1 VIIAIIYFLVFCFLV
16 SKLSFFKDNIL
27 SLKIIFGVLI
37 IKCLGCAAYYWV
49 YFCYY
54 PINGDSLST
63 LHDAGVMYSALPN
76 HPNDFLKMIFGLHSE
91 LDSDPLYEPY
101 FKQIEKWGRA
111 DVTGDFFLNDNR
123 TPIRIN
129 AIIMLFSFGNYA
141 VHALV
146 MLAISF
152 IGQFAFYKAF
162 KIYFPKKEMLL
173 AIIVFLTPS
182 ILFWTSGV
190 LKEPIAI
197 CLLGLFTFSFFK
209 LFVHYQFDKKY
220 ILLIVLSSVLFL
232 IIKPYIIVLLLVPL
246 ILFALV
252 KRFQIKRV
260 VLFYLTSLLLI
271 YGAGILTLKFVFH
284 KDVLNTIVV
293 RQNDFVSLSK
303 GGRFFIHEDKYVR
316 FEYVDTTHFH
326 KVDTVNNLFQLDRHS
341 AFMYWNTHNLR
352 DTVYETNN
360 KDTSYFELRSVCA
373 PSGSAIYIDRLQ
385 YTFSSFAKLIPESFY
400 NVLCKPMFFDSR
412 SVLELMASF
421 ENLCFLVFFALC
433 FLFRDKIP
441 VDKNLLMCCITIV
454 ITSFV
459 LIGITTTVTGAIVR
473 YKIPFIPFLLMIPLL
488 ILDVS
493 NIKKD
498 SYYQTFSLIVIF
510 VLSINLYYGFY
521 F

>member
-1 VIIAIIYFLVFCFLV
+1 MFCFLV
-16 SKLSFFKDNIL
+16 SKLSFFKDEHL
-27 SLKIIFGVLI
+27 SLKWIFSILI

-54 PINGDSLST
+54 PAGFNGDSVST
-63 LHDAGVMYSALPN
+63 LHDAKIMYNALPN
-76 HPNDFLKMIFGLHSE
+76 HMLDYLKMIFGLHSE
-91 LDSDPLYEPY
+91 LDTDPLYQPY
-101 FKQIEKWGRA
+101 FEKIEKWGRA

-146 MLAISF
+146 MLMISF
-152 IGQFAFYKAF
+152 VGQFAFYKTF
-162 KIYFPKKEMLL
+162 KGYFPKKELLL
-173 AIIVFLTPS
+173 AIIIFLTPS

-190 LKEPIAI
+190 LKEPIAM
-197 CLLGLFTFSFFK
+197 CLLGLFVFSYFK
-209 LFVHYQFDKKY
+209 LFVHYKYDKKY
-220 ILLIVLSSVLFL
+220 IFLLVFSSLLFL

-252 KRFQIKRV
+252 KRCQIKKV
-260 VLFYLTSLLLI
+260 ALFYLTSLLVI
-271 YGAGILTLKFVFH
+271 YGAGILILKFVFH

-303 GGRFFIHEDKYVR
+303 GGRFFIKDDKYVR
-316 FEYVDTTHFH
+316 FEYHDTTHFH
-326 KVDTVNNLFQLDRHS
+326 KVDTVKNLFQLDRHS

-352 DTVYETNN
+352 DTIYETNN

-373 PSGSAIYIDRLQ
+373 PSGSAINIDRLQ
-385 YTFSSFAKLIPESFY
+385 YTFSSFAKLIPQSFY
-400 NVLCKPMFFDSR
+400 NVLCKPLFYDSR
-412 SVLELMASF
+412 SILELMASF
-421 ENLCFLVFFALC
+421 ENLCFLLFFALC

-441 VDKNLLMCCITIV
+441 IDKNLLICCIVIV
-454 ITSFV
+454 ITSFI

-493 NIKKD
+493 ILKKMPIIKR
-498 SYYQTFSLIVIF
+498 LV
-510 VLSINLYYGFY
+510 N
-521 F
+521 

>member
-1 VIIAIIYFLVFCFLV
+1 MVLAAIYFLLFCFLV
-16 SKLSFFKDNIL
+16 SKISFFKDNVL
-27 SLKIIFGVLI
+27 SLKIILVILI
-37 IKCLGCAAYYWV
+37 IKSLGCGAYYWV

-54 PINGDSLST
+54 PAGFNGDSVST
-63 LHDAGVMYSALPN
+63 LHDAKIMYDALPN
-76 HPNDFLKMIFGLHSE
+76 HPLDFVKMIFGLHSE
-91 LDSDPLYEPY
+91 LDSDPLYETY
-101 FKQIEKWGRA
+101 FNQIEKWGRA

-141 VHALV
+141 VHAFV
-146 MLAISF
+146 MLVISF
-152 IGQFAFYKAF
+152 VGQFAFYKAF
-162 KIYFPKKEMLL
+162 KGFFLKKEMLL
-173 AIIVFLTPS
+173 AVIIFLTPS

-190 LKEPIAI
+190 LKEPIAM
-197 CLLGLFTFSFFK
+197 CLLGLFVFAFFK
-209 LFVHYQFDKKY
+209 LFVHYQFKNKY
-220 ILLIVLSSVLFL
+220 IFLIIITSVLFL

-252 KRFQIKRV
+252 NRYQIKRV
-260 VLFYLTSLLLI
+260 AIFYLSSLQLV
-271 YGAGILTLKFVFH
+271 YGVGIFTLKFVFH

-303 GGRFFIHEDKYVR
+303 GGRFFIKDDKYVR
-316 FEYVDTTHFH
+316 FEYIDTTHFRL
-326 KVDTVNNLFQLDRHS
+326 VDTVNNLFQLDRHS

-352 DTVYETNN
+352 DTIYETNN

-385 YTFSSFAKLIPESFY
+385 YSFASFAKLIPQSFY
-400 NVLCKPMFFDSR
+400 NVLCKPMFYDSR
-412 SVLELMASF
+412 SILELMASF
-421 ENLCFLVFFALC
+421 ENLCFLLFFALC

-441 VDKNLLMCCITIV
+441 IDKNLLMCCIAIV
-454 ITSFV
+454 ITSFI

-493 NIKKD
+493 IFKKIPIIKH
-498 SYYQTFSLIVIF
+498 LV
-510 VLSINLYYGFY
+510 N
-521 F
+521 